1 MGAILV
7 TGGAGYI
14 GSHAAKALYET
25 GREVVVLDS
34 LISGHRE
41 AVSGLPLVVADVGD
55 EKAVSEAIR
64 RYQISAV
71 VHFAGFLAVGESVE
85 APIRYY
91 ANNVANTLSL
101 LNVMVR
107 EAVLYFVFSSTAA
120 VYGNP
125 SENPIREIHPT
136 EPINSYGETKL
147 VVERALPYYERAY
160 GMHTICLRYF
170 NAAGADAGGQI
181 GEDHRPEL
189 HLIPRAIAATMG
201 GAPLE
206 IFGEDYA
213 TSDGTCVRDYV
224 HVSDLATAHVAALDG
239 LEAGNPSGIYNLGN
253 SRSSSVLEVVSA
265 VERVTGQTVLQKTSS
280 RRPGDPAVLCA
291 SSERARDVLDWRPQY
306 EELDVIVETAW
317 RWHRAHPEG
326 YGSAPGGRLGH

>member
-1 MGAILV
+1 MGGILL

-14 GSHAAKALYET
+14 GSHAAKALHES
-25 GREVVVLDS
+25 GRQVVVLDN
-34 LISGHRE
+34 LIAGHRE

-55 EKAVSEAIR
+55 EKAVSETIR

-101 LNVMVR
+101 LDVMVR
-107 EAVLYFVFSSTAA
+107 EAVPYFVFSSTAA

-125 SENPIREIHPT
+125 SENPIRETHPT
-136 EPINSYGETKL
+136 EPINPYGESKL
-147 VVERALPYYERAY
+147 AVERALPHYERAY

-170 NAAGADAGGQI
+170 NAAGADADGHI

-201 GAPLE
+201 GPALE
-206 IFGEDYA
+206 IFGDDYA

-224 HVSDLATAHVAALDG
+224 HVSDLAIAHVAALDV
-239 LEAGNPSGIYNLGN
+239 LEAGSPLGIYNLGN
-253 SRSSSVLEVVSA
+253 SRASSVCEVVSA
-265 VERVTGQTVLQKTSS
+265 VERVTGQAVFKKISS

-291 SSERARDVLDWRPQY
+291 SSDKARDVLDWRPQY

-317 RWHRAHPEG
+317 RWHRVHPEG
-326 YGSAPGGRLGH
+326 YGSDPGGRLGH